1 MSCSSVYLI
10 VIMFING
17 FFQAERKKLCEWCHY
32 LWIDFESGFYS
43 CAGTQPFHS
52 IIFTSYSAVFFLN
65 LIVQGIELC
74 NPQQA
79 LGLGS
84 GTQSTYFSES
94 GTFSKL
100 KK

>member
-1 MSCSSVYLI
+1 
-10 VIMFING
+10 MFMNG
-17 FFQAERKKLCEWCHY
+17 FFRLKERNYAGGATTSGLTSSLAFTPVQVKQNISIQFSSKVSQLSCC
-32 LWIDFESGFYS
+32 IDFR
-43 CAGTQPFHS
+43 HS
-52 IIFTSYSAVFFLN
+52 I
-65 LIVQGIELC
+65 IVQGIELC

-100 KK
+100 KKI